1 MIDTKDW
8 TDVLLII
15 APILIAVG
23 GMYLL
28 IKNLFERDYRLK
40 LIETKRLLQKE
51 TLPLR
56 LQALER
62 MALFLERMTPESLI
76 IRVMQPGMQAR
87 DLHVELLS
95 NIRTEYEHN
104 ASQQVYLTSQT
115 WELIKNAREEMVKLI
130 NVASSQVS
138 RDSKAMELSSK
149 IMEIT
154 AGYEKSPVQVA
165 LDALK
170 IESAQL
176 F

>member
-1 MIDTKDW
+1 MKDW
-8 TDVLLII
+8 TDALLII

-62 MALFLERMTPESLI
+62 MALFLERMAPESLI

-87 DLHVELLS
+87 DLHVELLAG
-95 NIRTEYEHN
+95 IRTEYEHN
-104 ASQQVYLTSQT
+104 ASQQVYL
-115 WELIKNAREEMVKLI
+115 
-130 NVASSQVS
+130 
-138 RDSKAMELSSK
+138 
-149 IMEIT
+149 
-154 AGYEKSPVQVA
+154 SP
-165 LDALK
+165 
-170 IESAQL
+170 
-176 F
+176 

>member
-1 MIDTKDW
+1 MDYTTI
-8 TDVLLII
+8 LLII

-62 MALFLERMTPESLI
+62 MALFLERMSPESLI
-76 IRVMQPGMQAR
+76 IRVMQPGMQVS
-87 DLHVELLS
+87 DLHIELLS
-95 NIRTEYEHN
+95 AIRTEYEHN
-104 ASQQVYLTSQT
+104 ASQQVYLSTQT
-115 WELIKNAREEMVKLI
+115 WELIKSAREEVVKLI

-138 RDSKAMELSSK
+138 RDGKAMELSSK

-154 AGYEKSPVQVA
+154 AGYEKSPTQVA
-165 LDALK
+165 LDALRL
-170 IESAQL
+170 ESGQL

>member
-1 MIDTKDW
+1 MDYTN
-8 TDVLLII
+8 VLLII

-62 MALFLERMTPESLI
+62 MALFLERMAPESLI

-104 ASQQVYLTSQT
+104 ASQQVYLASQT
-115 WELIKNAREEMVKLI
+115 WELIKDAREEVVKLI
-130 NVASSQVS
+130 NVASAQVNK
-138 RDSKAMELSSK
+138 DAKAIELSSK

-154 AGYEKSPVQVA
+154 SGYQKAPVQVA

-170 IESAQL
+170 QESAQL

>member
-1 MIDTKDW
+1 MDYTN
-8 TDVLLII
+8 VLLII

-62 MALFLERMTPESLI
+62 MALFLERMAPESLI

-104 ASQQVYLTSQT
+104 ASQQVYLASQT
-115 WELIKNAREEMVKLI
+115 WELIKDAREEVVKLI
-130 NVASSQVS
+130 NVASSQVNK
-138 RDSKAMELSSK
+138 DAKAIELSSK

-154 AGYEKSPVQVA
+154 SGYQKAPVQVA

-170 IESAQL
+170 QESAQL